1 MEPSVVVSFFTQQQ
15 RVAREPA
22 TTYAGHAA
30 YAVPSYRNTRGVVG
44 VGAAVCAAR
53 CLGSRAARSSIP
65 AQRAA
70 ATTSRVVLQVE
81 ASREDEVSNLVEGWM
96 VKYSLEEPSA
106 DGFQYGLAAVVNK
119 GEQLQPLCTW
129 EVGERTFVD
138 NNDIEPV
145 DASCTVA
152 VYDEVWT
159 SCRQLPY
166 DVNPHGEHAEPTYT
180 LLDEEEELLDVLI
193 PIQPDRAPRLV

>member
-30 YAVPSYRNTRGVVG
+30 YAVPSYRNTRARGVVG

-81 ASREDEVSNLVEGWM
+81 AHKSTMKKIPDTVVPDIPRHVTGFARGSQGPTIFQLCDKTNPLYQNVS
-96 VKYSLEEPSA
+96 
-106 DGFQYGLAAVVNK
+106 
-119 GEQLQPLCTW
+119 
-129 EVGERTFVD
+129 
-138 NNDIEPV
+138 I
-145 DASCTVA
+145 
-152 VYDEVWT
+152 
-159 SCRQLPY
+159 LPF
-166 DVNPHGEHAEPTYT
+166 
-180 LLDEEEELLDVLI
+180 I
-193 PIQPDRAPRLV
+193 